1 MMVMKS
7 MNVTLKCNIY
17 IDVWGWDQMVQPR
30 DSHVYSLNKGL
41 ELYGFDINV
50 IGYTI
55 SNTITKLN
63 HVVMIYL

>member
-7 MNVTLKCNIY
+7 MNVILKCNIY
-17 IDVWGWDQMVQPR
+17 IDVCGWDQMVQPR
-30 DSHVYSLNKGL
+30 DSHVYSLNKDL

-55 SNTITKLN
+55 SNTTTKLN